1 MRSTLLDFSQRREL
15 SLHAEVAAE
24 VTKALDA
31 VGVPGIVVGA
41 FARDL
46 HLHYGAGIPIQRG
59 TEDIDF
65 AFTVNSWTE
74 FEALRTRLIE
84 SERFRAV
91 EGKQHRLTHTNK
103 IKIDLVPFGSIES
116 SDRTIAWPPKGD
128 IVMDVYG
135 FQESLTSADQV
146 LLPGDVKF
154 PIVCP
159 SGLALLKIVAWE
171 DRHRRLP
178 VKDAADLNLI
188 LRNYLAISVNQQ
200 RLWNDF
206 IEWTE
211 SPDFDY
217 EHSGARML
225 GYDIRRLVND
235 QGLKKLDGILR
246 AQLNQASPGELP
258 QEMNRRSPEQALAL
272 LKSLYSGLVS

>member
-1 MRSTLLDFSQRREL
+1 MLDFSQRREL

-24 VTKALDA
+24 VTTALDTM
-31 VGVPGIVVGA
+31 GVPGFVVGA
-41 FARDL
+41 FARNL
-46 HLHYGAGIPIQRG
+46 HLHYGAGLPIQRG

-84 SERFRAV
+84 SECFRAV
-91 EGKQHRLTHTNK
+91 EGEQHRLTHANK
-103 IKIDLVPFGSIES
+103 IRIDLVPFGSIES

-128 IVMDVYG
+128 IVMDTYG
-135 FQESLTSADQV
+135 FQESLASADQV
-146 LLPGDVKF
+146 LLPGDVKL
-154 PIVCP
+154 PIVCLP
-159 SGLALLKIVAWE
+159 GLALLKIIAWE
-171 DRHRRLP
+171 DRHRRFP

-188 LRNYLAISVNQQ
+188 LRNYLAISVNEQ
-200 RLWNDF
+200 RLWSDF

-225 GYDIRRLVND
+225 GDDIRRLVND
-235 QGLKKLDGILR
+235 QGLGKIEGILR
-246 AQLNQASPGELP
+246 AQLNQDGPGELP
-258 QEMNRRSPEQALAL
+258 QEMDRRSPEQAFAL
-272 LKSLYSGLVS
+272 LKSLYSGLVP

>member
-1 MRSTLLDFSQRREL
+1 MLDFSQRREL

-24 VTKALDA
+24 VTTVLDTL
-31 VGVPGIVVGA
+31 GVPGIVVGA

-46 HLHYGAGIPIQRG
+46 HLHYGAGIPIQRS
-59 TEDIDF
+59 TEDMDL
-65 AFTVNSWTE
+65 AFTLNSWTE

-146 LLPGDVKF
+146 LLPGGVKF
-154 PIVCP
+154 PIVCLP
-159 SGLALLKIVAWE
+159 GLALLKIVAWE
-171 DRHRRLP
+171 DRHRRFP

-188 LRNYLAISVNQQ
+188 LRSYLAISVNQQ